1 MNAIQL
7 GELFMVPIGDR
18 GDMTKG
24 SLTTTTAW
32 GLVDFSDDVPAGV
45 TALMIAVHF
54 SNNDGRVRVSFAEND
69 DETVTAQGVSNSGI
83 LHQYTPISS
92 SGRDIDHVTVLA
104 PGGKFY
110 MAEYDGS
117 TWEPQNSSGTI
128 TVLGYYMPVAQPQ
141 PLLPGG
147 INVTWTKLTTN
158 NANNWDCN
166 IYYGKDGDTVYLS
179 GQAQCANVNGAG
191 GDSYPIATL
200 PSGFRPP
207 QNILVSANSGANSM
221 IDPQLPIQARVWYT
235 GNLYPGA
242 VIPHSHCIYFNTSF
256 ICA

>member
-1 MNAIQL
+1 MSVKQL
-7 GELFMVPIGDR
+7 GELFLFPNEDR
-18 GDMTKG
+18 PQESNIT
-24 SLTTTTAW
+24 LTTSW
-32 GLVDFSDDVPAGV
+32 QLIDFSADVPAGV
-45 TALMIAVHF
+45 TALQISVDS
-54 SNNDGRVRVSFAEND
+54 SNNDGRTIICVTD
-69 DETVTAQGVSNSGI
+69 DDDDSVTAQTTYMGSI
-83 LHQYTPISS
+83 LEQQATIVGLNRSVRHLTI
-92 SGRDIDHVTVLA
+92 LA

-110 MAEYDGS
+110 IAEYNS
-117 TWEPQNSSGTI
+117 TTWDTVDNSQFIVVT
-128 TVLGYYMPVAQPQ
+128 GYYMPVAQPQ